1 MSLKTDP
8 IRRGELR
15 MTQFNTRKAA
25 LAAASALAISM
36 AVVGGAQA
44 QTSSSTL
51 RGAVTEAGQPAPGS
65 VVTAVD
71 AGSGFSARATVRA
84 DGTYVI
90 SGLRPGNYRVTATTP
105 DGETSTETVNIA
117 VAATNRLDLQVDA
130 APTATAT
137 TEAAE
142 LGDIVVT
149 GRRLTEVTTSEVATN
164 VSQVQIN
171 SLPQTDRNFMSFAR
185 LAPGVRYN
193 DGENSR
199 TFQSGAS
206 TASGVNVFIDGASL
220 KSQVLPNGVAG
231 QDSSRGNPFAQLAVQ
246 EFKVL
251 TQNYKAEYEQ
261 ASAAI
266 ITAVTRS
273 GTNEFHGEIF
283 GAYQDRS
290 MIEDNYFDEQAG
302 REKPEY
308 KRQQYGAALGGPI
321 IQDRLHFFVAYE
333 GNDQDRASSVT
344 LGNRSAA
351 NLARFGQ
358 YEGNFVSPFRQDT
371 YFGKLSFSPDD
382 LQVFDLSYSRRRETD
397 ISGFGGTTAYT
408 AAENKIGTT
417 DEYNLR
423 HTYRGSNFLNEASIS
438 YLDSVFNPTSLSP
451 GVATEEYQGIIT
463 IGGKNSS
470 QYIQQKGY
478 TLRNDLTLTG
488 LDNHTVKMGVKYSDQ
503 DYTFRK
509 LFFTAPQF
517 TYQSDID
524 PTFSYPQQARLG
536 LGNPNI
542 EGSNKIFGAYIQD
555 DWQLTPKL
563 ELNLGLRWD
572 YETNMNN
579 NKYVT
584 PTNAA
589 NALRANAA
597 AGQYN
602 ADDFITDGSDRPTFK
617 GAFQPRIGFS
627 YDIFEDQRS
636 VVFGG
641 YGRYYDRIIFNDLLD
656 ESFRLQYAIGTFYFS
671 RDGLPDRDGNPTVVW
686 NESYR
691 TAEGLAALRASAQ
704 TGRPELFAHTNK
716 AKPPSTDQFSLGF
729 RQKIGEDWQA
739 SVTATY
745 IRGQNGFTHIFGTL
759 NADGGCCNT
768 ATANSFG
775 YANILL
781 GVDELETRYKALYFT
796 LDKNYTADSGWGVN
810 LAYTLADARQNGNDL
825 FSLDA
830 RRPADYGFYRK
841 PGSERHRIVLS
852 GIKDLPYGFRIS
864 SIAELGSG
872 AYYNIDDFSRGFGVN
887 ERNFR
892 RGEGEPDT
900 DCLSFFATCNVD
912 VKLEKEMS
920 VFGNQKVSLQ
930 LDILNL
936 FNNKNFGGYNAFIPP
951 TPEVNASFGQPT
963 NLITRPRSFQVGLR
977 YSF

>member
-1 MSLKTDP
+1 M
-8 IRRGELR
+8 
-15 MTQFNTRKAA
+15 NTRTRN
-25 LAAASALAISM
+25 LGAASAIAM
-36 AVVGGAQA
+36 AALMLTAGAAAA

-51 RGAVTEAGQPAPGS
+51 RGAVTDDGAAAPGA

-71 AGSGFSARATVRA
+71 TASGFSARSTVRA
-84 DGTYVI
+84 DGNYTI
-90 SGLRPGNYRVTATTP
+90 SGLRPGSYRVTVTAT
-105 DGETSTETVNIA
+105 DGHTATDVVNLG
-117 VAATNRLDLQVDA
+117 VAATGTLNLEIDA
-130 APTATAT
+130 PATA
-137 TEAAE
+137 EASSDAVNV
-142 LGDIVVT
+142 GDVVVT
-149 GRRLTEVTTSEVATN
+149 GRRLAEVTTSEVSTN
-164 VSQVQIN
+164 VSQTQLN
-171 SLPQTDRNFMSFAR
+171 SLPQTDRNFLSFAR
-185 LAPGVRYN
+185 LAPGVVYN
-193 DGENSR
+193 NGENSR

-273 GTNEFHGEIF
+273 GTNEFHGEAF
-283 GAYQDRS
+283 VAYQDKS
-290 MIEDNYFDEQAG
+290 MIEDNYFDE
-302 REKPEY
+302 RNNLEKPEY
-308 KRQQYGAALGGPI
+308 KRQQYGISLGGPI
-321 IQDRLHFFVAYE
+321 IQDRLHFFLAYE

-358 YEGNFVSPFRQDT
+358 FEGNFVSPFRQDT
-371 YFGKLSFSPDD
+371 YFGKLSYSPDD
-382 LQVFDLSYSRRRETD
+382 RQVFDLSYSRREETD
-397 ISGFGGTTAYT
+397 VSGFGGTTAYT
-408 AAENKIGTT
+408 AAENKIVTT

-423 HTYRGSNFLNEASIS
+423 HTFRGDNFLNEASIS

-451 GVATEEYQGIIT
+451 GTTTEVYQGIIT

-470 QYIQQKGY
+470 QFIQQKGY
-478 TLRNDLTLTG
+478 TLRDDLTITAF
-488 LDNHTVKMGVKYSDQ
+488 DNHTIKMGVKYSDQ

-509 LFFTAPQF
+509 LFYTSPEF
-517 TYQSDID
+517 TYRSDID
-524 PTFSYPQQARLG
+524 PTFSYPQEARLG

-542 EGSNKIFGAYIQD
+542 GGKNRIFGAYIQD
-555 DWQLTPKL
+555 DWQLTSRL

-584 PTNAA
+584 PANAA
-589 NALRANAA
+589 AALRANAA

-602 ADDFITDGSDRPTFK
+602 ASDFITDGSNRPAFK
-617 GAFQPRIGFS
+617 EAFQPRIGFS
-627 YDIFEDQRS
+627 YDIFDDQRS

-641 YGRYYDRIIFNDLLD
+641 YGRYYDRTIFNDLLD

-671 RDGLPDRDGNPTVVW
+671 RDGLPRDGNPTVVW

-691 TAEGLAALRASAQ
+691 TAAGLAALRASAQ
-704 TGRPELFAHTNK
+704 TGRPELFAHKND
-716 AKPPSTDQFSLGF
+716 AEPPSTDQFSLGF
-729 RQKIGEDWQA
+729 RQKLGDDWQA

-745 IRGQNGFTHIFGTL
+745 IKGQNGFTHIFGTL
-759 NADGGCCNT
+759 NADGSCCNT
-768 ATANSFG
+768 AIANSFG

-781 GVDELETRYKALYFT
+781 GVDELETKYKALYFT
-796 LDKNYTADSGWGVN
+796 LDKNYTADSGWGLN

-841 PGSERHRIVLS
+841 AGSERHHVVLS
-852 GIKDLPYGFRIS
+852 GIKDLPYGFRLS
-864 SIAELGSG
+864 AIAEFGTG
-872 AYYNIDDFSRGFGVN
+872 QYYNIDDFSRGFGVN
-887 ERNFR
+887 QRNFR

-900 DCLSFFATCNVD
+900 NCLSFFATCNVD
-912 VKLEKEMS
+912 AKLEKEFT
-920 VFGNQKVSLQ
+920 VFGGQTVGFQ
-930 LDILNL
+930 LDVFNV
-936 FNNKNFGGYNAFIPP
+936 FNNRNFGGYNGFIPP
-951 TPEVNASFGQPT
+951 TPEVNAGFGTPS
-963 NLITRPRSFQVGLR
+963 NLITRPRSIQVGMR
-977 YSF
+977 YRF

>member
-1 MSLKTDP
+1 MY
-8 IRRGELR
+8 
-15 MTQFNTRKAA
+15 QFNTRKTA
-25 LAAASALAISM
+25 LAAVSAIAIGM
-36 AVVGGAQA
+36 AFTGVAEA

-51 RGAVTEAGQPAPGS
+51 RGAVTDSGQPAPGA
-65 VVTAVD
+65 VVVAVD
-71 AGSGFSARATVRA
+71 AASGYSARTTVRA

-90 SGLRPGNYRVTATTP
+90 SGLRPGSYRVTVTTP
-105 DGETSTETVNIA
+105 DGESSTDEVIIA
-117 VAATNRLDLQVDA
+117 VAATNRLDLQVEGA
-130 APTATAT
+130 AATATAAGAET
-137 TEAAE
+137 AE

-149 GRRLTEVTTSEVATN
+149 GRRLTEVTTSEVSTN
-164 VSQVQIN
+164 VSQAQIQ
-171 SLPQTDRNFMSFAR
+171 SLPQTDRNFLSFAR

-273 GTNEFHGEIF
+273 GTNEFHGEAF
-283 GAYQDRS
+283 AAYQDRG
-290 MIEDNYFDEQAG
+290 MIEDNYFDERAG

-308 KRQQYGAALGGPI
+308 KRQQYGVSLGGPI

-344 LGNRSAA
+344 LGNRTPA

-358 YEGNFVSPFRQDT
+358 YEGTFVSPFRQDT
-371 YFGKLSFSPDD
+371 YFGKLSYSPDD
-382 LQVFDLSYSRRRETD
+382 RQVFDLSYSRREESD

-408 AAENKIGTT
+408 AAENKIVKTE
-417 DEYNLR
+417 EYNLR
-423 HTYRGSNFLNEASIS
+423 HTFRGDNFLNEASIS

-451 GVATEEYQGIIT
+451 GQPTEVYRDIIT
-463 IGGKNSS
+463 IGSKNSS
-470 QYIQQKGY
+470 QYIQQKGF
-478 TLRNDLTLTG
+478 TLRDDLTITALE
-488 LDNHTVKMGVKYSDQ
+488 NHTIKMGVKYSDQ
-503 DYTFRK
+503 DYLFRK
-509 LFFTAPQF
+509 LFYTSPEFL
-517 TYQSDID
+517 YRSDID
-524 PTFSYPQQARLG
+524 PTFSYPQEVRLG
-536 LGNPNI
+536 LGDPNI
-542 EGSNKIFGAYIQD
+542 GGSNRIFGAYIQD
-555 DWQLTPKL
+555 DWQLTSRL

-589 NALRANAA
+589 AALRANAA

-617 GAFQPRIGFS
+617 NAFQPRIGFS
-627 YDIFEDQRS
+627 FDIFDDERS

-641 YGRYYDRIIFNDLLD
+641 YGRYYDRTIFNDLLD
-656 ESFRLQYAIGTFYFS
+656 ESFRLQYATGVFYFS
-671 RDGLPDRDGNPTVVW
+671 RDGLPRDGNPTVVW
-686 NESYR
+686 NEAYR
-691 TAEGLAALRASAQ
+691 TVAGLEALRASAQ
-704 TGRPELFAHTNK
+704 TGKPELFAHKNN
-716 AKPPSTDQFSLGF
+716 AEPPSTDQFSLGF
-729 RQKIGEDWQA
+729 RQKLGDDWQA

-745 IRGQNGFTHIFGTL
+745 IKGQNGFTHIFGTL
-759 NADGGCCNT
+759 NADSTCCNT
-768 ATANSFG
+768 ATANAFG
-775 YANILL
+775 YSNILL

-796 LDKNYTADSGWGVN
+796 LDKNYTAASGWGVN

-830 RRPADYGFYRK
+830 RRPGDYGFYRK
-841 PGSERHRIVLS
+841 NGQERHHIVLS

-864 SIAELGSG
+864 SIAEFGSG
-872 AYYNIDDFSRGFGVN
+872 AYYNIDDQSLGGGINQRVW
-887 ERNFR
+887 R
-892 RGEGEPDT
+892 RGEGVPPT

-912 VKLEKEMS
+912 VKLEKEFTVAGS
-920 VFGNQKVSLQ
+920 QSFGVQ
-930 LDILNL
+930 LDIFNL
-936 FNNKNFGGYNAFIPP
+936 FNNRNFGGYNGYIPTLP
-951 TPEVNASFGQPT
+951 ATNADFGKPS
-963 NLITRPRSFQVGLR
+963 NLITRPRSVQVGVR
-977 YSF
+977 YRF

>member
-1 MSLKTDP
+1 MIK
-8 IRRGELR
+8 
-15 MTQFNTRKAA
+15 FNTRSAA
-25 LAAASALAISM
+25 LAAVSAFAITT
-36 AVVGGAQA
+36 AIAGTATAQS
-44 QTSSSTL
+44 SSSTL

-65 VVTAVD
+65 TVTAVD
-71 AGSGFSARATVRA
+71 TASGFSARATVRP

-90 SGLRPGNYRVTATTP
+90 SGLRAGNYRVTVTTP
-105 DGETSTETVNIA
+105 DGETSTDTVNLA
-117 VAATNRLDLQVDA
+117 VAASNRLDLQVEGAAAA
-130 APTATAT
+130 APS

-149 GRRLTEVTTSEVATN
+149 ARRLTEVTTSEVATN

-171 SLPQTDRNFMSFAR
+171 SLPQTDRNFLSFAR

-193 DGENSR
+193 DGETSR
-199 TFQSGAS
+199 SFQSGAS
-206 TASGVNVFIDGASL
+206 TASGINVFIDGASL
-220 KSQVLPNGVAG
+220 KSQVLPSGIAG

-290 MIEDNYFDEQAG
+290 MIEDNYFDERAG
-302 REKPEY
+302 RDKPEY

-333 GNDQDRASSVT
+333 GNDQDRASTVT
-344 LGNRSAA
+344 LGNRSPA

-371 YFGKLSFSPDD
+371 YFGKLSWSPDD
-382 LQVFDLSYSRRRETD
+382 LQVFDLSYSRREETD
-397 ISGFGGTTAYT
+397 ISGFGSLSNQPTTAYT
-408 AAENKIGTT
+408 AAEDKVGTT
-417 DEYNLR
+417 EEYNLR

-438 YLDSVFNPTSLSP
+438 YLDSIFNPTSLSP
-451 GVATEEYQGIIT
+451 GTTTEVYQGIIT

-470 QYIQQKGY
+470 QYIQQKGF

-488 LDNHTVKMGVKYSDQ
+488 FDNHTIKMGVKYSDQ

-509 LFFTAPQF
+509 LFYTAPEF
-517 TYQSDID
+517 TYRSDID
-524 PTFSYPQQARLG
+524 PTFSYPQEARLG
-536 LGNPNI
+536 LGDPNI
-542 EGSNKIFGAYIQD
+542 GGGNKIFGVYIQD
-555 DWQLTPKL
+555 DWQLTSKL

-584 PTNAA
+584 PANAA
-589 NALRANAA
+589 AALRANAA

-602 ADDFITDGSDRPTFK
+602 AEDFITDGSDRPTFK
-617 GAFQPRIGFS
+617 EAFQPRIGFS
-627 YDIFEDQRS
+627 YDIFDDERS

-671 RDGLPDRDGNPTVVW
+671 QDGLPRDGNQTVIW

-729 RQKIGEDWQA
+729 RQKLGDDWQA

-745 IRGQNGFTHIFGTL
+745 IKGQNGFTHIFGTL
-759 NADGGCCNT
+759 NPDGSCCNNT
-768 ATANSFG
+768 VPNSFG

-810 LAYTLADARQNGNDL
+810 FAYTLADARQNGNDL

-841 PGSERHRIVLS
+841 SGTERHRIVLS

-872 AYYNIDDFSRGFGVN
+872 TYYNIDDFSRGFGVN

-892 RGEGEPDT
+892 RGEGEPPT
-900 DCLSFFATCNVD
+900 NCLSFFATCNVD
-912 VKLEKEMS
+912 VKLEKEIP
-920 VFGNQKVSLQ
+920 VFGNQKVGLQ

-936 FNNKNFGGYNAFIPP
+936 FNSTNFGGYNGFIPP
-951 TPEVNASFGQPT
+951 TPEVNADFGKPT
-963 NLITRPRSFQVGLR
+963 NLITRPRSIQVGLR